1 MAEVNDASAAP
12 TILMKKKKSVF
23 LSEKEVLLLLKA
35 YQTFPCSWDKII
47 EHMKEN
53 TNSLPEDAKK
63 LYSEAT
69 VKQLRSR
76 LSTKFG
82 KLLTSSTEKISN
94 DQIKRWR
101 KNFKKKPKAPVK
113 ENDIRDRIVDTLS
126 SDEEL
131 PGISHKRP
139 ATAAGPAPKQPTV
152 VAEPD
157 EAAGPALQQLDA
169 IAGPAPQQPDAVARP
184 ALQQLDA
191 VAGPAP
197 RQPEDAGV
205 EQIEDRADELAHP
218 NVVQPK
224 KKKPKKR
231 PIRI

>member
-1 MAEVNDASAAP
+1 
-12 TILMKKKKSVF
+12 
-23 LSEKEVLLLLKA
+23 
-35 YQTFPCSWDKII
+35 
-47 EHMKEN
+47 MKEN

-94 DQIKRWR
+94 DQINRR
-101 KNFKKKPKAPVK
+101 HPVK
-113 ENDIRDRIVDTLS
+113 ENDIRDRILDTLS

-218 NVVQPK
+218 NVVRPK

-231 PIRI
+231 PIMDLIRENQQEYNKFITKKMPKLLKALGVSSGSDSD